1 MIAWTQITLSI
12 RRFGRGCRDFIWLCR
27 VTNKAAAFSPIT
39 SSENDTKPLHFFVHG
54 DKYKLFG
61 LIPATIHLF
70 GTGDRDYPVY
80 LLGTDQ
86 FGRDVFSR
94 LLYGSQISLSIGVI
108 GILLS
113 FTFGMI
119 IGGISGYFIG
129 ATDTVIMRLCELIM
143 SIPALYLIISLRA
156 TFPPGMSSAQIYAM
170 IIIILSFIGWASM
183 ARVIRGMTLSL
194 REQQFILAARAL
206 GQSHMKIIV
215 RHILPNTFSYVI
227 VAATLSV
234 PYYILGE
241 VVLSFLGVGIQEPS
255 ASWGNMLTAAQNT
268 EYLQNYPW
276 LLAPGAAIFVTVL
289 AFNFLGDG
297 LRDAADTKSMNL
309 LEIKNLKMDFGNG
322 ADALRAVDGVSL
334 TIGAGETV
342 CLVGESGCGKTV
354 TALVHRAARADA
366 ASQLCRRGNS
376 VERSR
381 RAENVERRIAFTSA
395 AAWSV
400 MFFRNRARR

>member
-1 MIAWTQITLSI
+1 METAAPILNAGAQIALSPWQLFWQRLK
-12 RRFGRGCRDFIWLCR
+12 RRRIAMAGGVILIFLYLVALFAGFISPYHYERQDRDRFFHPPIWPKLQNFHFVVPR
-27 VTNKAAAFSPIT
+27 YEQLPGDFVYREVP
-39 SSENDTKPLHFFVHG
+39 NDTKPLHFFIHG
-54 DKYKLFG
+54 DPYKLFG
-61 LIPATIHLF
+61 LIAASIHLF
-70 GTGDRDYPVY
+70 GSDDDHPVY

-94 LLYGSQISLSIGVI
+94 LLYGSQISLSIGVV

-119 IGGISGYFIG
+119 IGGISGYFSG

-156 TFPPGMSSAQIYAM
+156 TFPPSMSSTQIYAM

-194 REQQFILAARAL
+194 REQQFVLAARAL
-206 GQSHMKIIV
+206 GQSHLKIIV
-215 RHILPNTFSYVI
+215 RHILPNTLSYVI

-241 VVLSFLGVGIQEPS
+241 VVLSFLGVGIQEPQ
-255 ASWGNMLTAAQNT
+255 ASWGLMLNAAQNT
-268 EYLQNYPW
+268 DYMRNFPW

-297 LRDAADTKSMNL
+297 LRDAADTKS
-309 LEIKNLKMDFGNG
+309 
-322 ADALRAVDGVSL
+322 
-334 TIGAGETV
+334 
-342 CLVGESGCGKTV
+342 
-354 TALVHRAARADA
+354 
-366 ASQLCRRGNS
+366 
-376 VERSR
+376 
-381 RAENVERRIAFTSA
+381 
-395 AAWSV
+395 
-400 MFFRNRARR
+400 

>member
-1 MIAWTQITLSI
+1 METAMPISAAEAQAPLSPWQLFRRRLRQRRIAMVGGVILIVLYLLALFAGFVAPYSYDRQDRDRFFHPPTWPRLSGF
-12 RRFGRGCRDFIWLCR
+12 RLVVPRYEQLPGAFVYRVVADDTAPVHFIVR
-27 VTNKAAAFSPIT
+27 
-39 SSENDTKPLHFFVHG
+39 G
-54 DKYKLFG
+54 DKYQLFG
-61 LIPATIHLF
+61 LIPTTIHLF
-70 GTGDRDYPVY
+70 GTGDNQYPVY

-86 FGRDVFSR
+86 FGRDVLSR
-94 LLYGSQISLSIGVI
+94 LLYGSQISLSIGIV

-113 FTFGMI
+113 FAFGMI
-119 IGGISGYFIG
+119 IGGISGYFSG
-129 ATDTVIMRLCELIM
+129 WTDTILMRLCELIM

-156 TFPPGMSSAQIYAM
+156 AFPPQMSSPQVYAM

-194 REQQFILAARAL
+194 REQQFVLAARSL
-206 GQSHMKIIV
+206 GQTHLKVIV

-268 EYLQNYPW
+268 EYLRNYPW

-297 LRDAADTKSMNL
+297 LRDAADTKSL
-309 LEIKNLKMDFGNG
+309 
-322 ADALRAVDGVSL
+322 
-334 TIGAGETV
+334 
-342 CLVGESGCGKTV
+342 
-354 TALVHRAARADA
+354 
-366 ASQLCRRGNS
+366 
-376 VERSR
+376 
-381 RAENVERRIAFTSA
+381 
-395 AAWSV
+395 
-400 MFFRNRARR
+400 

>member
-1 MIAWTQITLSI
+1 MNEAAPIQNPAAQLPLSPWQLFWRRLKQRRIAMAGGVILIVLYLVALLAGLVAPYSYDRQDRDRFFHPPTWLRLSGFHLVVP
-12 RRFGRGCRDFIWLCR
+12 RYQQEPGTFVYQAVPG
-27 VTNKAAAFSPIT
+27 
-39 SSENDTKPLHFFVHG
+39 DTKPVRFFVSG
-54 DKYKLFG
+54 GKYKLLG

-70 GTGDRDYPVY
+70 GTGSDQYPVY

-94 LLYGSQISLSIGVI
+94 LLYGSQISLSIGII

-113 FTFGMI
+113 FAFGMI

-129 ATDTVIMRLCELIM
+129 ATDTVIMRFCELIM

-156 TFPPGMSSAQIYAM
+156 TFPPGMSSAQVYAM

-194 REQQFILAARAL
+194 REQQFVLAARAL
-206 GQSHMKIIV
+206 GQSHLKIIV

-241 VVLSFLGVGIQEPS
+241 VVLSYLGVGIQEPS
-255 ASWGNMLTAAQNT
+255 ASWGLMLNAAQNT
-268 EYLQNYPW
+268 EYLRNYPW

-297 LRDAADTKSMNL
+297 LRDAADTKSL
-309 LEIKNLKMDFGNG
+309 
-322 ADALRAVDGVSL
+322 
-334 TIGAGETV
+334 
-342 CLVGESGCGKTV
+342 
-354 TALVHRAARADA
+354 
-366 ASQLCRRGNS
+366 
-376 VERSR
+376 
-381 RAENVERRIAFTSA
+381 
-395 AAWSV
+395 
-400 MFFRNRARR
+400 

>member
-1 MIAWTQITLSI
+1 MSETVPTKNPTAEQPLSPWQLFRRRLKQRRIAMVGGVILIVLYLMALLAGFVAPYSY
-12 RRFGRGCRDFIWLCR
+12 DHLD
-27 VTNKAAAFSPIT
+27 TNYSFHPPILPQLQNFRLVVLRYEQGAAIFSYHAIAGDSKPI
-39 SSENDTKPLHFFVHG
+39 HFFVHG
-54 DKYKLFG
+54 AKYKLFG
-61 LIPATIHLF
+61 LIPSTVHLF
-70 GTGDRDYPVY
+70 GTGDENYPVY

-113 FTFGMI
+113 FAFGMI
-119 IGGISGYFIG
+119 IGGISGYFSG
-129 ATDTVIMRLCELIM
+129 WTDTVIMRLCELIM

-156 TFPPGMSSAQIYAM
+156 TFPPGMSSAQVYAM
-170 IIIILSFIGWASM
+170 IVIILSFIGWAGM
-183 ARVIRGMTLSL
+183 ARVIRGMALSL
-194 REQQFILAARAL
+194 REQEFILAARAL
-206 GQSHMKIIV
+206 GQSHLKIIV

-268 EYLQNYPW
+268 EYLRNYPW

-297 LRDAADTKSMNL
+297 LRDAADTKS
-309 LEIKNLKMDFGNG
+309 
-322 ADALRAVDGVSL
+322 
-334 TIGAGETV
+334 
-342 CLVGESGCGKTV
+342 
-354 TALVHRAARADA
+354 
-366 ASQLCRRGNS
+366 
-376 VERSR
+376 
-381 RAENVERRIAFTSA
+381 
-395 AAWSV
+395 
-400 MFFRNRARR
+400 